1 MATTI
6 SEWNNTSARY
16 QQDLSTEI
24 IRADTTLPKA
34 IRAFIEMDQT
44 YWAHILLVL
53 IHDDYLRLRKALS
66 SYMNLSSQLY
76 QKANNAQ
83 STNK

>member
-1 MATTI
+1 
-6 SEWNNTSARY
+6 
-16 QQDLSTEI
+16 
-24 IRADTTLPKA
+24 
-34 IRAFIEMDQT
+34 MDQT
-44 YWAHILLVL
+44 YGAHILLMF
-53 IHDDYLRLRKALS
+53 IYDDYIRLRKSLS